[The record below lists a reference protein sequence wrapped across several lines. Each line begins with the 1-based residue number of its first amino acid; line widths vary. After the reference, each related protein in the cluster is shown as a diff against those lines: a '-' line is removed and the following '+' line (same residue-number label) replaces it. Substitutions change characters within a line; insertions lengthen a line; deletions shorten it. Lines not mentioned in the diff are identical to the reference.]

1 MVSLRRPHYAWIICL
16 GGALSLFAV
25 MGMGINVFSV
35 YQPYIIQLNGF
46 SNAQGSWI
54 TTTRSLFTLAAM
66 LTVNQLC
73 ARIGLRLVM
82 TLGVVL
88 LALSCFCFGL
98 ADSFPLYCAAGALT
112 GLAYGYGGMV
122 PLSGAVGHWFRDRRG
137 LALGLAAAG
146 SGVSTIFVPTL
157 ITGIIQAHGMRAAFL
172 LEGLA
177 VLVLG
182 LLVFLLVRDVPGD
195 LGLEPYHLGGPETP
209 APPPRPAPAGM
220 TPALRLSLLLAVFL
234 IGGPGG
240 PGFSHLTVL
249 YTTAGY
255 DSASAALLISYL
267 GLVICVS
274 KILCGQIY
282 DRFGSRAGNWYV
294 HLVFLAGLLLCCLAH
309 LGGMLPAFAAM
320 TLFGLGLP
328 ISAVTFAIWSA
339 DLFRGRPVRGV
350 RCAPSLCPT
359 LLGCS
364 SSAPSQACW
373 LTASTAM
380 FRPMPCSPC
389 VWPSHWSS
397 SSGPTES
404 WTQDT
409 GPAGI
414 GGPSPRAP
422 PRRPR
427 RFRDSHRSRIGI
439 FRARWLIASSSG
451 ETPPLAPDH
460 HGGPAQVRF

>member
-1 MVSLRRPHYAWIICL
+1 MFSLRRPHYAWIICL

-122 PLSGAVGHWFRDRRG
+122 PLSLAVGHWFRDRRG

-177 VLVLG
+177 VLGLG

-339 DLFRGRPVRGV
+339 DLFGDAQYEGAVR
-350 RCAPSLCPT
+350 SLT
-359 LLGCS
+359 VSYALGMLL
-364 SSAPSQACW
+364 
-373 LTASTAM
+373 
-380 FRPMPCSPC
+380 F
-389 VWPSHWSS
+389 
-397 SSGPTES
+397 GPIPGLLADRFHS
-404 WTQDT
+404 YV
-409 GPAGI
+409 PAYALFALCLAVSLVI
-414 GGPSPRAP
+414 IQRAY
-422 PRRPR
+422 RKLDAGHRPR
-427 RFRDSHRSRIGI
+427 RD
-439 FRARWLIASSSG
+439 
-451 ETPPLAPDH
+451 
-460 HGGPAQVRF
+460 

>member
-1 MVSLRRPHYAWIICL
+1 MPLSLPEFLCQMTASPALTLTVLLTLAVLLVNGWTDAPNAIAAAVVT
-16 GGALSLFAV
+16 GALPFRPAV
-25 MGMGINVFSV
+25 
-35 YQPYIIQLNGF
+35 
-46 SNAQGSWI
+46 
-54 TTTRSLFTLAAM
+54 
-66 LTVNQLC
+66 
-73 ARIGLRLVM
+73 
-82 TLGVVL
+82 
-88 LALSCFCFGL
+88 
-98 ADSFPLYCAAGALT
+98 
-112 GLAYGYGGMV
+112 
-122 PLSGAVGHWFRDRRG
+122 
-137 LALGLAAAG
+137 GLAALCNLL
-146 SGVSTIFVPTL
+146 GVLCVTAVNTSVAETIYSIASFGGGP
-157 ITGIIQAHGMRAAFL
+157 RAALAALCAAMASIVLWAAAAWWFGIPTSESHAL
-172 LEGLA
+172 VAGISGAAAALEGSLSCIRWDCWA
-177 VLVLG
+177 RVVLG

-339 DLFRGRPVRGV
+339 DLFGDAQYEGAVR
-350 RCAPSLCPT
+350 SLT
-359 LLGCS
+359 VSYALGMLL
-364 SSAPSQACW
+364 
-373 LTASTAM
+373 
-380 FRPMPCSPC
+380 F
-389 VWPSHWSS
+389 
-397 SSGPTES
+397 GPIPGLLADRFHS
-404 WTQDT
+404 YV
-409 GPAGI
+409 PAYALFALCLAVSLVI
-414 GGPSPRAP
+414 IQRAY
-422 PRRPR
+422 RKLDAGHRPR
-427 RFRDSHRSRIGI
+427 RD
-439 FRARWLIASSSG
+439 
-451 ETPPLAPDH
+451 
-460 HGGPAQVRF
+460 

>member
-122 PLSGAVGHWFRDRRG
+122 PLSLAVGHWFRDRRG

-328 ISAVTFAIWSA
+328 ISAVTFAGTPST
-339 DLFRGRPVRGV
+339 RV

-364 SSAPSQACW
+364 SSAPSRACW

-414 GGPSPRAP
+414 SGPSPRAP

-427 RFRDSHRSRIGI
+427 RRSG
-439 FRARWLIASSSG
+439 
-451 ETPPLAPDH
+451 THTAP
-460 HGGPAQVRF
+460 A

>member
-16 GGALSLFAV
+16 GG
-25 MGMGINVFSV
+25 
-35 YQPYIIQLNGF
+35 
-46 SNAQGSWI
+46 
-54 TTTRSLFTLAAM
+54 
-66 LTVNQLC
+66 
-73 ARIGLRLVM
+73 
-82 TLGVVL
+82 
-88 LALSCFCFGL
+88 ALSCFCFGL

-122 PLSGAVGHWFRDRRG
+122 PLSLAVGHWFRDRRG

-328 ISAVTFAIWSA
+328 ISAVTFAVWSA
-339 DLFRGRPVRGV
+339 DLFGDAQYEGAVR
-350 RCAPSLCPT
+350 SLT
-359 LLGCS
+359 VSYALGMLL
-364 SSAPSQACW
+364 
-373 LTASTAM
+373 
-380 FRPMPCSPC
+380 F
-389 VWPSHWSS
+389 
-397 SSGPTES
+397 GPIPGLLADRFHS
-404 WTQDT
+404 YV
-409 GPAGI
+409 PAYALFALCLAVSLVI
-414 GGPSPRAP
+414 IQRAY
-422 PRRPR
+422 RKLDAGHRPR
-427 RFRDSHRSRIGI
+427 RD
-439 FRARWLIASSSG
+439 
-451 ETPPLAPDH
+451 
-460 HGGPAQVRF
+460 

>member
-122 PLSGAVGHWFRDRRG
+122 PLSLAVGHWFRDRRG

-182 LLVFLLVRDVPGD
+182 LLVFLRRPGSGALPPGRPGD
-195 LGLEPYHLGGPETP
+195 SGAA
-209 APPPRPAPAGM
+209 APP
-220 TPALRLSLLLAVFL
+220 
-234 IGGPGG
+234 
-240 PGFSHLTVL
+240 
-249 YTTAGY
+249 
-255 DSASAALLISYL
+255 
-267 GLVICVS
+267 
-274 KILCGQIY
+274 
-282 DRFGSRAGNWYV
+282 RAGGHDSRPPAV
-294 HLVFLAGLLLCCLAH
+294 PAAGCL
-309 LGGMLPAFAAM
+309 
-320 TLFGLGLP
+320 
-328 ISAVTFAIWSA
+328 
-339 DLFRGRPVRGV
+339 
-350 RCAPSLCPT
+350 
-359 LLGCS
+359 
-364 SSAPSQACW
+364 
-373 LTASTAM
+373 
-380 FRPMPCSPC
+380 
-389 VWPSHWSS
+389 SH
-397 SSGPTES
+397 
-404 WTQDT
+404 
-409 GPAGI
+409 
-414 GGPSPRAP
+414 
-422 PRRPR
+422 RRPR
-427 RFRDSHRSRIGI
+427 RARFLPPHGALHHRR
-439 FRARWLIASSSG
+439 L
-451 ETPPLAPDH
+451 
-460 HGGPAQVRF
+460 